1 MSDQRTLYRIG
12 AEPDDKRPFLTD
24 HWIHDRDDK
33 EVGWLEPVEPT
44 DLLTQL
50 EAAPVIVNPDGD
62 GGYIV
67 TPIEDDVLLAV
78 ATEMSDAN
86 NWLPTERDNLYEA
99 LCDAISRI
107 GEPA

>member
-1 MSDQRTLYRIG
+1 MTLYQECMTCSPG
-12 AEPDDKRPFLTD
+12 GVYQTAQGFPDQCPACASTGF
-24 HWIHDRDDK
+24 
-33 EVGWLEPVEPT
+33 VPVEPT
-44 DLLTQL
+44 HLLTQL

-78 ATEMSDAN
+78 ANEMSDDN

-107 GEPA
+107 GEPT